1 MGEGITK
8 EAARDIIGGDH
19 DGYKVVDRA
28 IDDVTRWSVSEHVIV
43 KCLATGK
50 YYCLEYS
57 YGATEMQDEQPFEYD
72 EPVFIEVKPI
82 EKTITVYEGVKD
94 ATS

>member
-8 EAARDIIGGDH
+8 EAAREIIGGDH
-19 DGYKVVDRA
+19 EGYS
-28 IDDVTRWSVSEHVIV
+28 RWSVSEHVIV
-43 KCLATGK
+43 KCISTGR
-50 YYCLEYS
+50 YYQVDYS

-72 EPVFIEVKPI
+72 EPVFIEVKPT